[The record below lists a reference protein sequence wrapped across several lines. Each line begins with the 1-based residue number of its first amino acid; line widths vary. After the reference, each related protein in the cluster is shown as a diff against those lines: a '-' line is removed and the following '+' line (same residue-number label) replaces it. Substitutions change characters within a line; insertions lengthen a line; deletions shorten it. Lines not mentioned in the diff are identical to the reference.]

1 MSAEVGCAGLPA
13 ADRHRHSH
21 PKVALLHHGRG
32 AVAAVAR
39 RIYDVE
45 IHGVEH
51 VPVSGPVIVAANH
64 ISFIDGP
71 LLSILGPRPVHSL
84 TKVEMF
90 HGPVGAFL
98 HATGQIPVSRHEAD
112 IAAVRISLEVLR
124 AGGVLG
130 VYPEATRGP
139 GDLSHFRRGAAYFAM
154 VTGAPVVPLIYLGTR
169 PAGSPISSLPRPRSR
184 MAMTF
189 GPPLEVAAR
198 PWPRRSAE
206 VAELTEQIRN
216 AMLDTLRSAED
227 VTGLSLPGP
236 APDGEV
242 EE

>member
-1 MSAEVGCAGLPA
+1 MSAEVRTGTSGVGP
-13 ADRHRHSH
+13 RHHAH
-21 PKVALLHHGRG
+21 PKVALLHHGRRP
-32 AVAAVAR
+32 AAALVH

-45 IHGVEH
+45 IDGAEH
-51 VPVSGPVIVAANH
+51 VPATGPVIVVANH

-71 LLSILGPRPVHSL
+71 LLSIVGPRPVHSL

-98 HATGQIPVSRHEAD
+98 HATGQIPVSRHETD

-139 GDLSHFRRGAAYFAM
+139 GDLSSFRRGAAYFAM

-169 PAGSPISSLPRPRSR
+169 PAGTPISSIPRPGTR

-189 GPPLEVAAR
+189 GPTLQVPAR
-198 PWPRRSAE
+198 PWPRRSAD
-206 VAELTEQIRN
+206 VAELTDRIRN
-216 AMLDTLRSAED
+216 AMLETLRSAQD
-227 VTGLSLPGP
+227 ATGLSLPGP